1 MNDLSTPRPDRRIKR
16 TQRLLARALVDL
28 TLERGYESV
37 SIRDITERAEVGYAT
52 FFRHYPGKDALLLD
66 ALDVFLDELL
76 GLLQGRA
83 DADAAEEGR
92 LIFEYVAQHSELCR
106 VLLASPA
113 SGVLLR
119 RVRETGLASAMSQYA
134 PRPGSAVPPEI
145 AAHHLVTA
153 SMSLIQW
160 WLDHDM
166 PHPPAEMGRI
176 YADLIVRPT
185 RAAAFES

>member
-1 MNDLSTPRPDRRIKR
+1 MAQGARQRTDRRVRR
-16 TQRLLARALVDL
+16 TQRLLARALIDL
-28 TLERGYESV
+28 TLERGYDGV
-37 SIRDITERAEVGYAT
+37 TIRDITERADVGYAT
-52 FFRHYPGKDALLLD
+52 FFRHYPDKDALLLD
-66 ALDVFLDELL
+66 ALDVFVDGLL
-76 GLLQGRA
+76 RLLQGRP

-119 RVRETGLASAMSQYA
+119 RAREAGIASAMSQYA
-134 PRPGSAVPPEI
+134 PRADSVIPPEI
-145 AAHHLVTA
+145 AAHHLVTS

-160 WLDHDM
+160 WIDQGM
-166 PHPPAEMGRI
+166 PYSPAQMGRI
-176 YADLIVRPT
+176 YAELIVRPI